1 MLARKLTALVAV
13 SLAAAG
19 PASAQSAAPL
29 SLANSPAV
37 ARVGGPMGEASDLH
51 GGLSTIVVAVAMLAI
66 LVFVL
71 TQLGEDNKLPG
82 SP

>member
-1 MLARKLTALVAV
+1 MLARKLTALAAA

-29 SLANSPAV
+29 SLAHSPAAV
-37 ARVGGPMGEASDLH
+37 RAGGPLGEASDLN
-51 GGLSTIVVAVAMLAI
+51 GGFTTIIVGIAALAI
-66 LVFVL
+66 LFFII
-71 TQLGEDNKLPG
+71 TQLGDDPQLPG

>member
-13 SLAAAG
+13 SLVAAG

-29 SLANSPAV
+29 SLANSPAA
-37 ARVGGPMGEASDLH
+37 ARAGAQMGEASDLH
-51 GGLSTIVVAVAMLAI
+51 GGLSTIVVGIAVLGI
-66 LVFVL
+66 LVFIL
-71 TQLGEDNKLPG
+71 TQLGDDNSLPG